1 MTSMSRTSYNQ
12 FFPAGFA
19 LTFAS
24 ENREAAEKLRSAEER
39 IKRGHDNSLVQLTLV
54 SQRVREAAKNV
65 PCIDELRKRSEDK
78 AQSTWEKFLVK
89 HHGLMKKQ
97 QQLEKAQK
105 EEERGAYEPDQ
116 AEDTVQCLGVEG
128 EAQGNEQEIREHRQ
142 ENRAEQGAKEAVH
155 DQAP

>member
-1 MTSMSRTSYNQ
+1 MGTIVGDSKYGTAYGSFPLASQTLPHGMTSMSRTSYNQ

-19 LTFAS
+19 QTFAA
-24 ENREAAEKLRSAEER
+24 ENREAAEKLRSVEER
-39 IKRGHDNSLVQLTLV
+39 IKRGHDNSLVQLALV
-54 SQRVREAAKNV
+54 SQRAREAAKHV

-105 EEERGAYEPDQ
+105 EEERARTQKHEEHLSLIKQ
-116 AEDTVQCLGVEG
+116 K
-128 EAQGNEQEIREHRQ
+128 IRFNALE
-142 ENRAEQGAKEAVH
+142 
-155 DQAP
+155 